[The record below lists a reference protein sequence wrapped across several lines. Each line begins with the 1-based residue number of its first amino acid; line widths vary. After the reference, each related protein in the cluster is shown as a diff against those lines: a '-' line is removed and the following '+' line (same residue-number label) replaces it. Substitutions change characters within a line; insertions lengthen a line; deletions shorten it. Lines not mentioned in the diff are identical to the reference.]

1 VKHWLPSLW
10 LAALLPCAA
19 LAQNITGTIL
29 GTVTDSS
36 GAVVANATVV
46 VVNEQTGVEVK
57 AATSPTGE
65 YVAANL
71 LPGSYTVK
79 SELAGFKPSITR
91 GVRLLANRSVRVDIV
106 LEPGAVTETIEV
118 QASAPVVNSESATI
132 GNILESTVI
141 SNIPLNGRT
150 LDRLIRI
157 SAGVM
162 TDSAANPRVAG
173 SAYWGGIQFNVDGAM
188 YNDTGNGGGA
198 YSYRN
203 GLATLPSVDAISEF
217 KIDSNNQKAE
227 FEGSVAVTVV
237 SKSGTNELHGSALW
251 FNRNKEF
258 AARYYFTHP
267 PTPKPPYNRNE
278 FGYTVGGPV
287 IFPGAYD
294 GRNKTFFFHSYEGL
308 RERTAPNYV
317 TSVATQ
323 AMREG
328 DFTGLP
334 VILDPLAA
342 TPFPGNRVPASRIDP
357 RAKTLIEYVPLPN
370 TPGLGP
376 AGTLSNYRW
385 TISNISDINRYGL
398 RLDHRFNEKNSIWVN
413 LNYSKGYPYFV
424 AVGYPPQIRQLG
436 QRRLQHAK
444 CELHLELCCFTQ
456 HAERSPLCVFPAR
469 FRPAGSEP

>member
-1 VKHWLPSLW
+1 MAGPHWTIFPL
-10 LAALLPCAA
+10 ALLSLFAH
-19 LAQNITGTIL
+19 AQNITGTIL

-36 GAVVANATVV
+36 GAVVANATVT
-46 VVNEQTGVEVK
+46 VVNEQTGTEVK

-65 YVAANL
+65 YAAPNL
-71 LPGSYTVK
+71 LPGTYTVRG
-79 SELAGFKPSITR
+79 ELAGFKPSVTR

-106 LEPGAVTETIEV
+106 LEPGTVTQTIEV
-118 QASAPVVNSESATI
+118 QARAPVVNSESATI
-132 GNILESTVI
+132 GNILESGVI
-141 SNIPLNGRT
+141 ANIPLNGRT

-157 SAGVM
+157 SAGVT

-217 KIDSNNQKAE
+217 KMDSNNQKAE

-237 SKSGTNELHGSALW
+237 TKSGTNELHGSMLW

-278 FGYTVGGPV
+278 FGYTVGGPMLV
-287 IFPGAYD
+287 PGYD

-334 VILDPLAA
+334 TILDPLAGA
-342 TPFPGNRVPASRIDP
+342 PFPGNRGA
-357 RAKTLIEYVPLPN
+357 
-370 TPGLGP
+370 
-376 AGTLSNYRW
+376 
-385 TISNISDINRYGL
+385 
-398 RLDHRFNEKNSIWVN
+398 
-413 LNYSKGYPYFV
+413 
-424 AVGYPPQIRQLG
+424 
-436 QRRLQHAK
+436 
-444 CELHLELCCFTQ
+444 C
-456 HAERSPLCVFPAR
+456 
-469 FRPAGSEP
+469 RPH